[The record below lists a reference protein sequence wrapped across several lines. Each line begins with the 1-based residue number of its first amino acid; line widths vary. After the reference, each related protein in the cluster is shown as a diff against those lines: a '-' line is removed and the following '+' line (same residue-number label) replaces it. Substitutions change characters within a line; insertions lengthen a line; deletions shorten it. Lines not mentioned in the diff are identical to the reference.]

1 MNMLRHLAI
10 ALLLLQGAT
19 AFAQGHTN
27 PDYVRG
33 YNEWSATRW
42 NPASTLLEQYWKT
55 VPFGRTYDVSYW
67 LGTSWCRQSGM
78 ETLGTDLLDW
88 SYHFQSMPE
97 KARSEFRKER
107 DLCIQWQSNQTNTR
121 AKPTI
126 VLAAAWSSATMRAEG
141 KSFYLGNQDKG
152 GLSAYPVRVKRKL
165 PDAEFAGRLVDLG
178 KEAEITR
185 ALQAR
190 APGFQV
196 RVGRQFAL
204 ASAVHS
210 QEQLRQITE
219 QLDRFAA
226 FLERAYALPA
236 PRQYMT
242 VYLFG
247 DIPKLRQWAD
257 KLHGFD
263 ASPLTLGYSLQN
275 DLSVLAMVP
284 STQVGTILHEVVHL
298 MMRGGYGDAPQWL
311 DEGMA
316 SLYETATFASDTYYG
331 EPNWRSRVFDEL
343 SHLFGPEK
351 LRETIV
357 SPWFS
362 DEPSIAAQPEERRLD
377 PDEQAY
383 LLAYSRMFVLYLQ
396 ERGELS
402 RVMYAFRNRERPTRY
417 VPATD
422 QAIQLL
428 EKALRKP
435 LPDVQRDFLA
445 WTPQARNPE
454 ARLHRGEEI
463 LKPLPTAAD
472 LAPDSIDR

>member
-1 MNMLRHLAI
+1 MNMPRHLVFAF
-10 ALLLLQGAT
+10 LLLHGAM
-19 AFAQGHTN
+19 AFAQGHAH

-33 YNEWSATRW
+33 YNEWSAAHW
-42 NPASTLLEQYWKT
+42 NPASNILEQYWKT

-78 ETLGTDLLDW
+78 EGLGVDLLDW

-107 DLCIQWQSNQTNTR
+107 DLCIQWQSNLTNTR
-121 AKPTI
+121 TAPTI

-141 KSFYLGNQDKG
+141 KSFYLAKG
-152 GLSAYPVRVKRKL
+152 GLNAYPVRIKRKL
-165 PDAEFAGRLVDLG
+165 PDEEFAGRLVDHG
-178 KEAEITR
+178 KEAEITQ
-185 ALQAR
+185 ALQTR
-190 APGFQV
+190 FPGSQV

-247 DIPKLRQWAD
+247 DIPTLRQWAD

-284 STQVGTILHEVVHL
+284 STQVGTILHEVFHL

-311 DEGMA
+311 DEGLA
-316 SLYETATFASDTYYG
+316 SLYETTTFASDTYYG
-331 EPNWRSRVFDEL
+331 EPNWRSRVFADL
-343 SHLFGPEK
+343 SRAFGQEK

-362 DEPSIAAQPEERRLD
+362 DEPSIAAQAGERRLN

-396 ERGELS
+396 EQGELS
-402 RVMYAFRNRERPTRY
+402 RVMNAFRNRERPTRY
-417 VPATD
+417 IPATD

-428 EKALRKP
+428 EKALGKP
-435 LPDVQRDFLA
+435 LTEVQRSFLA
-445 WTPQARNPE
+445 WAPQASDPE
-454 ARLHRGEEI
+454 ARLQHRLGQ
-463 LKPLPTAAD
+463 
-472 LAPDSIDR
+472 

>member
-1 MNMLRHLAI
+1 MPRYFVI
-10 ALLLLQGAT
+10 VFLLLHGAVT
-19 AFAQGHTN
+19 FAQGHTH

-33 YNEWSATRW
+33 YNEWSAQHW
-42 NPASTLLEQYWKT
+42 NPASNILEQYWKT

-67 LGTSWCRQSGM
+67 LGTSWCRQGGT
-78 ETLGTDLLDW
+78 EGLGVDLLDW

-97 KARSEFRKER
+97 KARIEFRKER
-107 DLCIQWQSNQTNTR
+107 DLCIQWQSTVTNTR
-121 AKPTI
+121 TAPTI
-126 VLAAAWSSATMRAEG
+126 VLAAAWSSATMRADG
-141 KSFYLGNQDKG
+141 KSFYLDGMN
-152 GLSAYPVRVKRKL
+152 AYPVRVKRKL
-165 PDAEFAGRLVDLG
+165 PDEEFAGRLVDVG
-178 KEAEITR
+178 REAEIAR
-185 ALQAR
+185 ALQMR
-190 APGFQV
+190 APGLQV

-204 ASAVHS
+204 ASATHS

-219 QLDRFAA
+219 QLDRFGA
-226 FLERAYALPA
+226 FVARAFALPA

-242 VYLFG
+242 VYLFD
-247 DIPKLRQWAD
+247 DIPELRQWAD

-284 STQVGTILHEVVHL
+284 STQVGTILHEVFHL

-331 EPNWRSRVFDEL
+331 EPNWRSRVFDQF
-343 SHLFGPEK
+343 SHRFGPEK

-362 DEPSIAAQPEERRLD
+362 DEPSIDAQPGEHRLN

-396 ERGELS
+396 EQGELS
-402 RVMYAFRNRERPTRY
+402 RVMSAFRNRERPVRY
-417 VPATD
+417 VSAPD

-435 LPDVQRDFLA
+435 LPDIQRDFLA

-454 ARLHRGEEI
+454 TRLHRN
-463 LKPLPTAAD
+463 
-472 LAPDSIDR
+472 

>member
-1 MNMLRHLAI
+1 MPRHLVI
-10 ALLLLQGAT
+10 AFLLLHGAM
-19 AFAQGHTN
+19 AFAQGHTH
-27 PDYVRG
+27 PDYKRG
-33 YNEWSATRW
+33 YDEWSATHW
-42 NPASTLLEQYWKT
+42 NPASNILEQYWKT

-67 LGTSWCRQSGM
+67 LGTSWCRQNGT
-78 ETLGTDLLDW
+78 EGLGVDLLDW

-107 DLCIQWQSNQTNTR
+107 DLCIRWQSDLTNTR
-121 AKPTI
+121 TAPAI

-141 KSFYLGNQDKG
+141 KSYYLGKDKG
-152 GLSAYPVRVKRKL
+152 GLSAYPVRVKRRL
-165 PDAEFAGRLVDLG
+165 PDEEFARHLFDLG
-178 KEAEITR
+178 SEAEITR
-185 ALQAR
+185 SLQAR
-190 APGFQV
+190 VPGFQV
-196 RVGRQFAL
+196 RVGRKFAL

-210 QEQLRQITE
+210 QEQLRQITD

-247 DIPKLRQWAD
+247 DIPRLRQWAD

-284 STQVGTILHEVVHL
+284 STQVGTILHEVFHL

-343 SHLFGPEK
+343 SHLFGREK

-362 DEPSIAAQPEERRLD
+362 DEPSIAAQPGERRLD

-396 ERGELS
+396 EQGELA
-402 RVMYAFRNRERPTRY
+402 RVMSAFRNRERPTRY

-422 QAIQLL
+422 QAVQVL
-428 EKALRKP
+428 EKTLRKP
-435 LPDVQRDFLA
+435 LPDVQRDFLQ
-445 WTPQARNPE
+445 WTPQATNPE
-454 ARLHRGEEI
+454 ARLHRGENI
-463 LKPLPTAAD
+463 RKPSPTAAD

>member
-1 MNMLRHLAI
+1 MPRHFAI
-10 ALLLLQGAT
+10 AFLLLNASM
-19 AFAQGHTN
+19 AFAQGHTH
-27 PDYVRG
+27 PDYLRG

-42 NPASTLLEQYWKT
+42 NPASNILEQYWKT

-67 LGTSWCRQSGM
+67 LGTSWCRQGGM
-78 ETLGTDLLDW
+78 EGLGVDLLDW

-97 KARSEFRKER
+97 NARSEFRRER
-107 DLCIQWQSNQTNTR
+107 DLCIQWQSNTSATR
-121 AKPTI
+121 TAPTI

-141 KSFYLGNQDKG
+141 KSYYLGNKDKG
-152 GLSAYPVRVKRKL
+152 GLSAYPVRVKREL
-165 PDAEFAGRLVDLG
+165 PQKEFAGRLIDLDR
-178 KEAEITR
+178 KDEITR

-190 APGFQV
+190 VPGFQV
-196 RVGRQFAL
+196 RIGQQFAL
-204 ASAVHS
+204 ASATHS
-210 QEQLRQITE
+210 QDQLRRITE

-226 FLERAYALPA
+226 FVQRTYALHA
-236 PRQYMT
+236 PEQYIT
-242 VYLFG
+242 VYLFN

-257 KLHGFD
+257 TLHGFD

-284 STQVGTILHEVVHL
+284 STQVGTILHEVFHL

-316 SLYETATFASDTYYG
+316 SLYETATFASGTYFG

-343 SHLFGPEK
+343 SHPFGPQR
-351 LRETIV
+351 LREMIV

-362 DEPSIAAQPEERRLD
+362 DEPSIAAQPNERRLN

-396 ERGELS
+396 EQGELAEVL
-402 RVMYAFRNRERPTRY
+402 RTFRNRKPPTHF

-428 EKALRKP
+428 EKALGKP
-435 LPDVQRDFLA
+435 LPDIQRDFLTWA
-445 WTPQARNPE
+445 PQAKNPE
-454 ARLHRGEEI
+454 ARLHQGDEI
-463 LKPLPTAAD
+463 RRALPTT
-472 LAPDSIDR
+472 PNVESDSIDR